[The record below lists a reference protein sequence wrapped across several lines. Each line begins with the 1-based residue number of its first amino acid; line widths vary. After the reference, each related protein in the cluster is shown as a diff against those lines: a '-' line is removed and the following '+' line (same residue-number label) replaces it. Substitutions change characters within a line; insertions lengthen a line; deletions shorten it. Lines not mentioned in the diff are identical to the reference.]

1 MTRQEAYD
9 KLQELANDFGSLR
22 FTVNSNDTLADCI
35 DSARFGQGL
44 LALRNDIVTESLF
57 SELCDEVEDDK
68 SLFTVQKKSKSFFD
82 DVLIHYID
90 DVVAISKLWSF
101 HDYRAVNLQSE
112 ARDLAKEIRDFY
124 VEIYR

>member
-44 LALRNDIVTESLF
+44 LALRNDIITESFF

-68 SLFTVQKKSKSFFD
+68 SLFLVQKKSNIFFD
-82 DVLIHYID
+82 KILLRHID
-90 DVVAISKLWSF
+90 ENIDASKQWQF
-101 HDYRAVNLQSE
+101 HDYRAINLQNE
-112 ARDLAKEIRDFY
+112 ARDLLKEIRDFY